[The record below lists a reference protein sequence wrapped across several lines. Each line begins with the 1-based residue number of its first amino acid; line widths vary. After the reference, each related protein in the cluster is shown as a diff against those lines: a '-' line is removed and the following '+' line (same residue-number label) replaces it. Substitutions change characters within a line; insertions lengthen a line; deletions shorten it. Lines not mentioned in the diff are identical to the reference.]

1 MSDNTTAALVIKA
14 AGGVIYRRDESG
26 NQVFAL
32 VHKREYGEWC
42 LPKGKLRSDEDW
54 KEAAI
59 REVNEET
66 GAPPRIL
73 GPTAVNGYMVKG
85 TPKIVVF
92 FAMEALSSPT
102 FTPSHEIDHV
112 EWCDEAEVRRRL
124 SRK

>member
-59 REVNEET
+59 RDVNEET
-66 GAPPRIL
+66 GAPPR
-73 GPTAVNGYMVKG
+73 
-85 TPKIVVF
+85 
-92 FAMEALSSPT
+92 PT